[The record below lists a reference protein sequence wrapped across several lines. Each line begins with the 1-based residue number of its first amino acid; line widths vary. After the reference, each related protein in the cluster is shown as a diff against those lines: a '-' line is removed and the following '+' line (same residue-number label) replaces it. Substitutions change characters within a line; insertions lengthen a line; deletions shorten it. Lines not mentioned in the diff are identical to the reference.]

1 MIKDLH
7 AENKSAESPFRG
19 LGLHFKLEVIGFNIE
34 SCMLAQAAG
43 AHRIE
48 LCDNPGEGGTTPS
61 YGFIKAARQSLQIEL
76 YPIIRPRGG
85 DFLYTDAE
93 FEVMKTDVQIC
104 KELGCDGVV
113 IGILHADGTVDKKRC
128 KELVA
133 LAYPMGVTFHRAFDR
148 TKKPLL
154 TSPRARDS
162 DSAVLKFYSQ
172 ALEDV
177 IEIGCERILT
187 SGLVPN
193 ALDGAETIVA
203 LIKQADERII
213 IMPGSGVR
221 ADNIVELAQKTGAV
235 EFHTSARMNVDSKMN
250 YANEG
255 MKESLKS
262 VAVNEIEI
270 KEIIFSLHNFFNAE
284 KKRS

>member
-1 MIKDLH
+1 LI
-7 AENKSAESPFRG
+7 FT
-19 LGLHFKLEVIGFNIE
+19 LEVIGFNIE
-34 SCMLAQAAG
+34 SCILAQAAG

-61 YGFIKAARQSLQIEL
+61 YGFIKAARKKLQIEL

-85 DFLYTDAE
+85 DFFYSDAE
-93 FEVMKTDVQIC
+93 FEAMKDDVKIC
-104 KELGCDGVV
+104 NELDCDGVV
-113 IGILHADGTVDKKRC
+113 IGMLNADGTVDKNRC

-133 LAYPMGVTFHRAFDR
+133 LAYPLGVTFHRAFDR
-148 TKKPLL
+148 VKDAT
-154 TSPRARDS
+154 
-162 DSAVLKFYSQ
+162 Q
-172 ALEDV
+172 ALEDI

-193 ALDGAETIVA
+193 ALDGAETLAA

-221 ADNIVELAQKTGAV
+221 ADNIIELAKKTGAV
-235 EFHTSARMNVDSKMN
+235 EFHTSARMNIDSKMN
-250 YANEG
+250 YTNEE

-262 VAVNEIEI
+262 ISADVDEI
-270 KEIIFSLHNFFNAE
+270 KTIIANLKSL
-284 KKRS
+284 